1 MRFNSARPIKAL
13 TPKEQEG
20 LRKILFPT
28 EQREVS
34 TRKLPIDPI
43 TPVTQGTP
51 PRHPGIPWDDPGA
64 VAAYLQPAA
73 APANG
78 QRQHEAN
85 SSENQERSVEGPE
98 IAALILTFG
107 EDVGEFL
114 IGRIKIKI
122 VDDLPVRARVP
133 YRVNGKRN
141 VSEIHLRGDYNDQDL
156 GWLGMFIHE
165 ATHIWQKNTG
175 LHQGTSW
182 LPDRS
187 RRDYEYTLDQLHSL
201 NLNQEEHALAVQE
214 WFIAN
219 YAYTYGL
226 IGDAPG
232 QALARFVWGGP
243 YQVLGIHP
251 DYYDPEIPDKDIPVS
266 ARIWMINVH
275 YERLINQIQDPTLL
289 PPSVTKLGQNIPNP
303 FD

>member
-20 LRKILFPT
+20 LRKLLFPT
-28 EQREVS
+28 EQPEVS
-34 TRKLPIDPI
+34 TRKLPIDPV

-78 QRQHEAN
+78 RRQHEAN
-85 SSENQERSVEGPE
+85 QDRPVEGQE
-98 IAALILTFG
+98 IAALIFTFG
-107 EDVGEFL
+107 QEV
-114 IGRIKIKI
+114 
-122 VDDLPVRARVP
+122 
-133 YRVNGKRN
+133 
-141 VSEIHLRGDYNDQDL
+141 GDYLASQINLVFSPEILDSTGASVRGSLLSDTEIEL
-156 GWLGMFIHE
+156 VSDFNPYNVADLGMFIHE
-165 ATHIWQKNTG
+165 ATHVWQRHTG
-175 LHQGTSW
+175 LHLGTSW

-201 NLNQEEHALAVQE
+201 NLNQEEHALAVQQ

-232 QALARFVWGGP
+232 QVSANFVWGEP
-243 YQVLGIHP
+243 LHQVLGIHP
-251 DYYDPEIPDKDIPVS
+251 NFYDEDPEDDIVDS
-266 ARIWMINVH
+266 AKIWTINVH

-289 PPSVTKLGQNIPNP
+289 PPPVTKLGQNIPNP
-303 FD
+303 F

>member
-20 LRKILFPT
+20 LRELLFPT

-34 TRKLPIDPI
+34 TRKLPIDPV

-78 QRQHEAN
+78 RRQHEAN
-85 SSENQERSVEGPE
+85 QDRPVEGQE
-98 IAALILTFG
+98 IAALIFTFG
-107 EDVGEFL
+107 QEV
-114 IGRIKIKI
+114 
-122 VDDLPVRARVP
+122 
-133 YRVNGKRN
+133 
-141 VSEIHLRGDYNDQDL
+141 GDYLASQISLVFSPEILDSTGASIRGSLLSDTEIELVSDFNPYNVAD
-156 GWLGMFIHE
+156 LGMFIHE
-165 ATHIWQKNTG
+165 ATHVWQRHTG
-175 LHQGTSW
+175 LHLGTSW

-201 NLNQEEHALAVQE
+201 NLNQEEHALAVQQ

-226 IGDAPG
+226 IGDGPG
-232 QALARFVWGGP
+232 QVSADFVWGEP
-243 YQVLGIHP
+243 LHQVLGIHP
-251 DYYDPEIPDKDIPVS
+251 NFYDEDPEDDIVDS
-266 ARIWMINVH
+266 AKIWTINVH

-289 PPSVTKLGQNIPNP
+289 PSWVGQNFPNP
-303 FD
+303 F

>member
-20 LRKILFPT
+20 LRKLLFPT
-28 EQREVS
+28 EQPEVS
-34 TRKLPIDPI
+34 TRKLPVAPV

-64 VAAYLQPAA
+64 VVAYLQPDA

-78 QRQHEAN
+78 WRQHEAN
-85 SSENQERSVEGPE
+85 SSENQGRPVEGQE
-98 IAALILTFG
+98 ITALILTFG
-107 EDVGEFL
+107 EDVGKFL

-141 VSEIHLRGDYNDQDL
+141 VSEMHLRRDYNDQNL

-165 ATHIWQKNTG
+165 ATHIWQKNTL
-175 LHQGTSW
+175 LHQGRA
-182 LPDRS
+182 DG
-187 RRDYEYTLDQLHSL
+187 DYEYTLDQLHSL
-201 NLNQEEHALAVQE
+201 NLNQEEHASAVQQ

-219 YAYTYGL
+219 YAYTHGL
-226 IGDAPG
+226 IGDGPG
-232 QALARFVWGGP
+232 QVPASFVWGDSLH
-243 YQVLGIHP
+243 QVLGFSHKEIRDTP
-251 DYYDPEIPDKDIPVS
+251 DSEKIRVINAYYKQ
-266 ARIWMINVH
+266 
-275 YERLINQIQDPTLL
+275 LISQIQDSTLL
-289 PPSVTKLGQNIPNP
+289 PPPVTKLGQNFPNP
-303 FD
+303 F